1 MDLSVIIVNYN
12 VRAFLESALI
22 SVRKAMSGIDG
33 EVIVV
38 DNASDDGSVEMVQ
51 QKFSYVTLIANAQ
64 NTGFAAANNLALRVA
79 RGRYILLLNP
89 DTLVQE
95 NTLRTMI
102 EVLESNPDVGLAG
115 CKILNPDGT
124 LQLACRRSFPTP
136 WVAFTKI
143 SGLSALF
150 PHSPLFGRYNL
161 AYRDPDQS
169 YEVDAIS
176 GSFMFLRRSV
186 YEAVGGLD
194 EQFFMY
200 GEDLD
205 WCYRIKNGGWKVLY
219 VHATQII
226 HYKGESARRSDIDEV
241 KLFYQAMRVFVQKH
255 LARGRISDAILRVGI
270 AFREWIAFLVKLGKP
285 LRAAVLDVALVD
297 ASLMLGELMWFR
309 TLFHFPEYAYPVILT
324 VPAFVVV
331 AAMYFLGVYT
341 TRRLSISR
349 AIGGVV
355 IGFIVIAAMTFFF
368 KQYGFSRMVM
378 VIAGCLNILL
388 LPGWRV
394 VARTVFRS
402 PASHKGGLFGRR
414 TLIVGADASGQ
425 EVLRKLRARVDDG
438 YDVVGFIDANRKRVG
453 EKIAGVE
460 ILGSID
466 NIGKVISEQKASEII
481 FSTDILSY
489 TDILAVIGRS
499 RNRSVNFRLV
509 PSSLEV
515 IIGKTHIDELD
526 DIPLVDIEY
535 NINRP
540 LNRVVKRA
548 LDLTLSS
555 MLLVSV
561 YPLVLIQRSSGNSV
575 SAIGKKMLLL
585 PRVLRGEMSLV
596 GPQERL
602 SQGDRHTPVS
612 SWYLGK
618 PGLTGLAE
626 VHRRSDLTPEE
637 VERYNVYYAKN
648 QTFLLDLEILVKPLV
663 HFVRL

>member
-33 EVIVV
+33 EIIVV
-38 DNASDDGSVEMVQ
+38 DNASDDGSVEMMQ
-51 QKFSYVTLIANAQ
+51 QKFPDVSLIVNKQ
-64 NTGFAAANNLALRVA
+64 NTGFAAANNLAMKSA
-79 RGRYILLLNP
+79 RGRYLLLLNP

-95 NTLRTMI
+95 DTFQSMI
-102 EVLESNPDVGLAG
+102 GVLERRPDIGLAG

-143 SGLSALF
+143 AGLSALF
-150 PHSPLFGRYNL
+150 PHSPLFGKYNL
-161 AYRDPDQS
+161 AYLDPDQS

-186 YEAVGGLD
+186 LEEVGSLD

-205 WCYRIKNGGWKVLY
+205 WCYRIKSAGWKVFY
-219 VHATQII
+219 VHETQII
-226 HYKGESARRSDIDEV
+226 HYKGESARRSDLDEV

-255 LARGRISDAILRVGI
+255 LARGLISDAILRVGI
-270 AFREWIAFLVKLGKP
+270 GLREWIAFLAKLAKP
-285 LRAAVLDVALVD
+285 LRAVVFDVLLVNV
-297 ASLMLGELMWFR
+297 SLLLSELLWFR
-309 TLFHFPEYAYPVILT
+309 VLFHFPEYAYPVTLT
-324 VPAFVVV
+324 IPPLAVVS
-331 AAMYFLGVYT
+331 ALYFLGVYT

-349 AIGGVV
+349 AAGGVLIGYV
-355 IGFIVIAAMTFFF
+355 IISALTFFF

-378 VIAGCLNILL
+378 VIAGAMDIVL

-394 VARTVFRS
+394 VARTFFRS
-402 PASHKGGLFGRR
+402 PATKRGSLFGRR

-425 EVLRKLRARVDDG
+425 EVLRKLRTRVDDG
-438 YDVVGFIDANRKRVG
+438 YDVVGFIDVNRKRVG
-453 EKIAGVE
+453 ERVAGVE

-466 NIGKVISEQKASEII
+466 NIGKVILEQKASEVI

-489 TDILAVIGRS
+489 TDILTVIGRS
-499 RNRSVNFRLV
+499 RNRAVNFRLV

-540 LNRVVKRA
+540 LNRLVKR
-548 LDLTLSS
+548 LVDLSISS
-555 MLLVSV
+555 ILLTVV
-561 YPLVLIQRSSGNSV
+561 YPLILMQKNSGNAV
-575 SAIGKKMLLL
+575 SKTGKTVLLL
-585 PRVLRGEMSLV
+585 PRVWRGEMSLV
-596 GPQERL
+596 GPAGRTAAA
-602 SQGDRHTPVS
+602 DRGNAVS

-618 PGLTGLAE
+618 PGITGLAQ
-626 VHRRSDLTPEE
+626 VRHRNDRTQEE

-648 QTFLLDLEILVKPLV
+648 QTLLLDLEILMKSFIDLMKQ
-663 HFVRL
+663 